1 MYRYIAI
8 LLLIVLSSFRV
19 HASPSSLTGVIS
31 EIKVTGN
38 RLVSE
43 KEILD
48 VIQAYK
54 GQALSKELIVEDLRR
69 IFGMGYF
76 VAQSV
81 EAKPYQKPDG
91 SILLEFEV
99 EENAPVTDLIIYGA
113 NQIEEIDAYQYF
125 SGLIAKPENAR
136 LVSDKIHELEQEYL
150 KQGYIL
156 ARVKDI
162 DMDSSGRLKIYID
175 EGVITSIDF
184 NGNHKTQSEYLHLLM
199 TNTKLNE
206 PYNERKFG
214 KDYKKI
220 QGTNYFDDL
229 NRVVKPN
236 IDQEGY
242 ELVLQIKE
250 KAKFSSFGLGGGV
263 NSSAGLFGNVNYTK
277 GNVKGMGETINVT
290 ALIGSGFAAGS
301 TLNTNSN
308 FVKRGKYT
316 SISGTY
322 TTPFYHGH
330 DFSFTRNLS
339 YNKGPN
345 FTVDLTEQTMT
356 SAGATISK
364 SLDDNQNLSFGSS
377 FNLIDI
383 TDRERADYINMVTD
397 NIMEIDRPSNQDLL
411 NASPKQF
418 INGKRSIAKAEA
430 REIRDEQI
438 VSGSFLDFRSSYLY
452 QNLDDNNKPR
462 SGTRFRTAVMPT
474 LGLGDIDSYTKLSTS
489 ASRFFPMPMRST
501 LLLNLRGG
509 YDLFGDIPQ
518 FSKYRLGTSSGVR
531 GYRPISELGVG
542 SKMLLSTAEFRTPI
556 YNILPN
562 LKNSKLFKNLDFA
575 LFADAGLVG
584 GDVRL
589 NRLTE
594 RLSQAASV
602 GFGLRINI
610 PLFGALRFDVGFPI
624 IEALTDSTKLFR
636 LNFGPATF
644 I

>member
-1 MYRYIAI
+1 MYRYLAI
-8 LLLIVLSSFRV
+8 LILFALSSFTV
-19 HASPSSLTGVIS
+19 HANTGSLTGLIS

-43 KEILD
+43 EEILD
-48 VIQAYK
+48 VIMAYK
-54 GQALSKELIVEDLRR
+54 GQALSKELIIEDLKR
-69 IFGMGYF
+69 IYGMGYF
-76 VAQSV
+76 VPQSV
-81 EAKPYQKPDG
+81 EAKPYQRPDG

-99 EENAPVTDLIIYGA
+99 EENAPITDLIIYGG
-113 NQIEEIDAYQYF
+113 NQIKDIDPYQYF
-125 SGLIAKPENAR
+125 SDLIAKPENAR
-136 LVSDKIHELEQEYL
+136 LVSDKIHKLEQEYL

-156 ARVKDI
+156 ARVEDI
-162 DMDSSGRLKIYID
+162 DMDSSGRLKIFID
-175 EGVITSIDF
+175 EGIITSISF
-184 NGNHKTQSEYLHLLM
+184 NGNHKTQDEYLQHLM
-199 TNTKLNE
+199 SNTKLDE
-206 PYNERKFG
+206 PYNERKFA
-214 KDYKKI
+214 KDYKRI
-220 QGTNYFDDL
+220 QGTTYFDDL
-229 NRVVKPN
+229 NRVVKPSF
-236 IDQEGY
+236 DQEGY
-242 ELVLQIKE
+242 ELELQLKE

-263 NSSAGLFGNVNYTK
+263 NSSAGLFGNVNYTR
-277 GNVKGMGETINVT
+277 GNVKGRGDTLNVT

-316 SISGTY
+316 SISGSY
-322 TTPFYHGH
+322 TSPFYHGH

-345 FTVDLTEQTMT
+345 FTVDLTEQTLAT
-356 SAGATISK
+356 AGATISK
-364 SLDDNQNLSFGSS
+364 KLKGHQNVSFGSS
-377 FNLIDI
+377 FNVIEI
-383 TDRERADYINMVTD
+383 KDRERADYINMIAD
-397 NIMEIDRPSNQDLL
+397 NIMEIDRPTNKDLL
-411 NASPKQF
+411 NSTQKQF
-418 INGKRSIAKAEA
+418 LNGKRSIAKAEA

-438 VSGSFLDFRSSYLY
+438 VDGAFLDFRSSYLY
-452 QNLDDNNKPR
+452 QNLDNKNKPR
-462 SGTRFRTAVMPT
+462 SGTRFRAAIIPT

-489 ASRFFPMPMRST
+489 ASRFFPMPLRST

-509 YDLFGDIPQ
+509 YELFGDIPQ

-556 YNILPN
+556 YNIMPN